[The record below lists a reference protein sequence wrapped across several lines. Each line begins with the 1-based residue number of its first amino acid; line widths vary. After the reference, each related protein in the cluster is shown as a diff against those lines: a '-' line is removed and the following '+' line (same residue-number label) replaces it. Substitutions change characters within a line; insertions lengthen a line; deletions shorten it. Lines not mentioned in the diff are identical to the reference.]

1 MVTVMTRTVWAVVAL
16 ILLFAAILIVVGQKG
31 SHSLPA
37 CRVTLV
43 QYDKGAT
50 CP

>member
-1 MVTVMTRTVWAVVAL
+1 MTRTAWALVAL
-16 ILLFAAILIVVGQKG
+16 IVLFAAILIVIGQKG

-37 CRVTLV
+37 CRVTLA
-43 QYDKGAT
+43 QYDKGPVSP